1 VSAHPSRVV
10 RYIPPRKPAVRVP
23 PARRAPP
30 PLAPITRAELA
41 AEAQRISA
49 VRMHMLERHPF
60 WGFLLMNVRLSAD
73 PTLPAIA
80 ATDCVRH
87 IWYDPRRTRA
97 LDFRS
102 LGFVLAHEL
111 GHHVYATAARA
122 KGRNHHL
129 WNIATDYAINRIVSC
144 IVDPVTGDAAY
155 RPLPDILLHSR
166 FDGMTAEQ
174 IYEAL
179 QEDPVGVLLMRV
191 HPDPKEVDAAGQRTS
206 DHGGGLDVH
215 LPAELDDAAREE
227 LAKRLRSAV
236 AHAAA
241 QGAAGQVPGEFARLV
256 GAGRSTVPW
265 QRLFRRLVAS
275 STTRDEYD
283 PRRPHPRWAGEGFV
297 VPSLSGERCG
307 RVVVA
312 LDTSGSMSPE
322 SLATACAEIRGLAQ
336 QVEDL
341 TVLVADARVQEVVE
355 LDALERWL
363 KRGRARG
370 GGGTDHRPVFEWIA
384 RSGRPPE
391 LFVGL
396 TDLRSQFPERT
407 PPFPVVWIVPEIHR
421 DAPFGRVI
429 VVPDAP

>member
-1 VSAHPSRVV
+1 VSTNPSRVV
-10 RYIPPRKPAVRVP
+10 RHIPPRKPAQRVP
-23 PARRAPP
+23 SARRAPP

-41 AEAQRISA
+41 GEAQRISA

-60 WGFLLMNVRLSAD
+60 WGYLLMNVQLIAD

-80 ATDCVRH
+80 ATDCVRR

-97 LDFRS
+97 LDFRA

-111 GHHVYATAARA
+111 GHQVYATAERAR
-122 KGRNHHL
+122 GRNHHL
-129 WNIATDYAINRIVSC
+129 WNIATDYAINRIVAR

-155 RPLPDILLHSR
+155 HAPPNILLHGR

-179 QEDPVGVLLMRV
+179 QEDPVGVLLMRGY
-191 HPDPKEVDAAGQRTS
+191 PDPKAVDAAGQRTS
-206 DHGGGLDVH
+206 DHSGGIDVH
-215 LPAELDDAAREE
+215 LPGELDDEAREE
-227 LAKRLRSAV
+227 VAKRLRGALS
-236 AHAAA
+236 HATA
-241 QGAAGQVPGEFARLV
+241 QGAGHVPGELARLV
-256 GAGRSTVPW
+256 GAGRATVPW
-265 QRLFRRLVAS
+265 QRLFRRLVAT

-297 VPSLSGERCG
+297 VPSLSGERGG

-312 LDTSGSMSPE
+312 LDTSGSMSAE
-322 SLATACAEIRGLAQ
+322 SLASACAEIRALAQ

-341 TVLVADARVQEVVE
+341 IILVADARVQEVVE

-384 RSGRPPE
+384 RSGRPPD

-396 TDLRSQFPERT
+396 TDLRSQFPDCK
-407 PPFPVVWIVPEIHR
+407 PPFPVLWVVPEFHR
-421 DAPFGRVI
+421 EAPFGRVI
-429 VVPDAP
+429 VVPEIP

>member
-1 VSAHPSRVV
+1 MRH
-10 RYIPPRKPAVRVP
+10 IPPRKGPARVA
-23 PARRAPP
+23 PARRTSSP
-30 PLAPITRAELA
+30 PLGPITRAELA
-41 AEAQRISA
+41 IEARRISA
-49 VRMHMLERHPF
+49 VRMHMLDRHPF
-60 WGFLLMNVRLSAD
+60 WGYLLMNVQVIAD

-80 ATDCVRH
+80 ATDCVRR

-111 GHHVYATAARA
+111 GHHVYATAERAR
-122 KGRNHHL
+122 GRNHHL
-129 WNIATDYAINRIVSC
+129 WNIATDYAINRIVSR

-179 QEDPVGVLLMRV
+179 QEDPVGVLLMRF

-206 DHGGGLDVH
+206 DHGGSLDVH
-215 LPAELDDAAREE
+215 LPAELDDASREE

-236 AHAAA
+236 SHASA
-241 QGAAGQVPGEFARLV
+241 QGAAGQVPGEFARLI
-256 GAGRSTVPW
+256 GEGRARLPW

-275 STTRDEYD
+275 SVTRDEYD

-297 VPSLSGERCG
+297 VPSLAGERTG

-322 SLATACAEIRGLAQ
+322 SLTAACAEIRALAQ
-336 QVEDL
+336 QVEDV
-341 TVLVADARVQEVVE
+341 TIVVADARVQEVVE
-355 LDALERWL
+355 LDDLERWL

-370 GGGTDHRPVFEWIA
+370 GGGTDHRPVFDWIA
-384 RSGRPPE
+384 RSGRPPDV
-391 LFVGL
+391 FIGI
-396 TDLRSQFPERT
+396 TDLRSHFPMRV
-407 PPFPVVWIVPEIHR
+407 PPYPVLWVVPEFHR
-421 DAPFGRVI
+421 DPPFGRLIVI
-429 VVPDAP
+429 PE